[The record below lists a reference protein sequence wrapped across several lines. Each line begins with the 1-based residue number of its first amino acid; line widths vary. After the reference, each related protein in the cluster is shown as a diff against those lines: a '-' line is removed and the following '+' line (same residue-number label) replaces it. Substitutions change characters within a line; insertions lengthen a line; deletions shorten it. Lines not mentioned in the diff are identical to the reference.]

1 MKRFYVKQITK
12 NFFLEIDLFKSFVSL
27 NWLPLFNHCF
37 DLKLKG
43 SHRGIYWSL
52 YLLGFKIFEIN
63 IYDKRHQSPD
73 VKYDP
78 IIDY

>member
-1 MKRFYVKQITK
+1 MKRFYVKKITK

-27 NWLPLFNHCF
+27 NWLPLFNHSF

-78 IIDY
+78 TIDY